1 MSRMDNLETELDRQ
15 KARIRAQK
23 SAEGGMTEDDFYM
36 RSAHLAQLF
45 CIGFAF
51 LVPCLLLWRVV
62 F

>member
-1 MSRMDNLETELDRQ
+1 MSRMENLDTELYKQ
-15 KARIRAQK
+15 AERIKAQK
-23 SAEGGMTEDDFYM
+23 SAEGGMTEDDLYM
-36 RSAHLAQLF
+36 RGAHLAQLF